1 MAKGRHGCAGNGA
14 ICSRIWK
21 ENMFRLTPQK
31 GLAQEARPTVESTQ
45 IPPLRDPQGRHLDYL
60 RLSVTD
66 RCNLRCRYCMP
77 ANGIKLAPRDDLLTL
92 EEMQRLGTIF
102 TQLGVR
108 KIRITGG
115 EPLLRK
121 GVVSLMAGLHAL
133 PSSPE
138 ILMTTNGLLLEAHL
152 DDLQTAGIRRINL
165 SLDSLKPET
174 WLRITRRGG
183 HDTVLRA
190 IDLVLAKGMGLKINV
205 VVLPG
210 ENVCEIPDF
219 VALTKDRDVSI
230 RFIEPMPFD
239 GSGKQLATTITGDE
253 ILDSI
258 RPHFEL
264 KALTNPDGAVDK
276 LYAVQGHIGNVGIIE
291 GHSRTFCS
299 SCRRLRLN
307 TSGEFRTCLYGR
319 PQANL
324 RLLMRDG
331 ATDTDLIA
339 VIRDAVEKRLVDGFA
354 AEKDSKIFGLK
365 SMVNIGG

>member
-1 MAKGRHGCAGNGA
+1 MAKGRHGCTGNGA

-21 ENMFRLTPQK
+21 ENMFRLNPKT
-31 GLAQEARPTVESTQ
+31 GLTHEVSPEVESTQ

-77 ANGIKLAPRDDLLTL
+77 ADGIKLAARENVLTL
-92 EEMQRLGTIF
+92 EEMQRLGAIF
-102 TQLGVR
+102 AQLGVR

-121 GVVSLMAGLHAL
+121 GVVSLIAGLQGL

-138 ILMTTNGLLLEAHL
+138 ILMTTNGLLLEANLH
-152 DDLQTAGIRRINL
+152 DLQAAGLRRINL
-165 SLDSLKPET
+165 SLDTLKPEK
-174 WLRITRRGG
+174 WRDITRRGG
-183 HDTVLRA
+183 HDTVLKA
-190 IDLVLAKGMGLKINV
+190 MDLVLAKGMGLKINV

-210 ENVCEIPDF
+210 ENVNEIPDF

-239 GSGKQLATTITGDE
+239 GTGKPLAATVNGDD
-253 ILDSI
+253 ILGFI
-258 RPHFEL
+258 RPHYEL

-276 LYAVQGHIGNVGIIE
+276 LYAVKGHRGNIGIIE

-307 TSGEFRTCLYGR
+307 ASGEFRTCLYGR

-324 RLLMRDG
+324 RLLMRGG
-331 ATDTDLIA
+331 ATDTDLMA

-354 AEKDSKIFGLK
+354 AEKDSKLFGLK
-365 SMVNIGG
+365 SMVDIGG